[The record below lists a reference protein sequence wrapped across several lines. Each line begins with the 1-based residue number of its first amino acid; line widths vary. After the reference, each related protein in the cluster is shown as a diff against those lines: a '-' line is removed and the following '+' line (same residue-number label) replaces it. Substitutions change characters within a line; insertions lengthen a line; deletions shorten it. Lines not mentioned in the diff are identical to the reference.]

1 MPRTMPNKSPAAST
15 ARSNPA
21 MTDREKPKSQSLVG
35 PKSVYEIGYGK
46 PPVASRFKKGR
57 SGNPS
62 GRRQGTK
69 KATVLP
75 ALNDERMKRIILG
88 EAYRTIDINDINGSI
103 SIPMVQAIVRS
114 LAVNAAKGNQ
124 RAQRLFTQLLSS
136 VEKDNKRAHDEWV
149 QTAINYKADWDEEL
163 ERCRKLGIQAP
174 DPVPHPDHITIDM
187 PTGSV
192 RITGPMTREE
202 KAKFDRYEAYTADS
216 LSEVAELKKLLE
228 SKPNHPG
235 SERLQQTIDH
245 IEASIE
251 KVETALAEK
260 FGVGWRKPRLR

>member
-1 MPRTMPNKSPAAST
+1 
-15 ARSNPA
+15 

-35 PKSVYEIGYGK
+35 PKSDYEVGYGK
-46 PPVASRFKKGR
+46 PPVASRFKPGR

-62 GRRQGTK
+62 GRRKGTK
-69 KATVLP
+69 KTTVLP
-75 ALNDERMKRIILG
+75 ALNDERMKTIILQ
-88 EAYRTIDINDINGSI
+88 EAYRTIDINDVNGSI
-103 SIPMVQAIVRS
+103 NIPMVQAIVRS

-174 DPVPHPDHITIDM
+174 DPIPHPDHVIIDM
-187 PTGSV
+187 QTGSV
-192 RITGPMTREE
+192 RITGPMTKED
-202 KAKFDRYEAYTADS
+202 KAKLDRYQAYKADS
-216 LSEVAELKKLLE
+216 LVEVAELGKIVQ
-228 SKPNHPG
+228 SDPIGHA
-235 SERLQQTIDH
+235 RLQKTIDH

-251 KVETALAEK
+251 KAETALAEK
-260 FGVGWRKPRLR
+260 FGSARKKARLR